1 MTYQKSHPPGL
12 LHQSSQDQTPTI
24 SQGQSQQ
31 PSGQLTEQEPSTQPS
46 PSALDLEIL
55 REAGINVEDKEALA
69 LGLEMLEAFG

>member
-1 MTYQKSHPPGL
+1 MTHQKSQPQSL
-12 LHQSSQDQTPTI
+12 LQQPQTPTN

-55 REAGINVEDKEALA
+55 REAGINVEDKKALA